1 MSNLNKQYNY
11 DDYYIYDDPI
21 PYITELSKK
30 YLNQLEKEFN
40 NLPFN
45 EENKL
50 KFNELQQEF
59 EKQILYIYPV
69 KMKDYIR
76 FYTCVNCI
84 MLQKNKIPDPKIISM
99 SYLDFLFY
107 LIEND
112 PNSVFYSMMLCDL
125 INLCCRVESDNIKYI
140 RDTNNKINLI
150 LDIKQ
155 EDGSIISLTINKKDF
170 DCIKNIILYQN
181 LPDYN
186 DTYID
191 PKVEQAL
198 EEANEF
204 INRHKKQVCSLED
217 QIICVLIST
226 PFNIQQIKNL
236 SIRKFIKILQ
246 RVDYKMHY
254 EIYKTASMSGFVTF
268 KEEIDHWMSEIS
280 NKNRFADTTVDY
292 TDLKNNIQ
300 NVNK

>member
-226 PFNIQQIKNL
+226 PLNIQQIKNL

-280 NKNRFADTTVDY
+280 NKNRFADTIVDY

>member
-226 PFNIQQIKNL
+226 PLNIQQIKNL

-292 TDLKNNIQ
+292 TDLKNKIQ

>member
-226 PFNIQQIKNL
+226 PLNIQQIKNL